1 MRRMIIG
8 AMVAAGS
15 LAAAAVRAQ
24 EPDEGTAA
32 GATERTAQ
40 PVRPAYGA
48 WVTGDATTDANGVP
62 VAKPNPMSR
71 YLEDTEEGP
80 PIDMPLVD
88 EPPANSSGSDT
99 QAQ

>member
-1 MRRMIIG
+1 MKRMFIG

-15 LAAAAVRAQ
+15 LAATAVRAQ
-24 EPDEGTAA
+24 ETDAGTAA
-32 GATERTAQ
+32 TATGQSAQ

-48 WVTGDATTDANGVP
+48 YVVGDATTDADGVP

-71 YLEDTEEGP
+71 FLEDTEEGP
-80 PIDMPLVD
+80 PIEMPLVD

-99 QAQ
+99 QPQ